1 MKRATK
7 IYLYIIIAA
16 GIGTMLSMII
26 LNIDSLRAVLTGVI
40 FMSALG
46 AAAESQS
53 VAIDETKAISIAVAV
68 NLSTLLVYGLT
79 AAIMVAFA
87 TALFSVMDYG
97 RGHREHLF
105 NTPLYKSL
113 FNSSNYILSIAAAGS
128 VYQLLGGIYLLD
140 VEARGFSNTLM
151 LIAQHSF
158 AIIAA
163 LTTYVV
169 INTMVLALYFIM
181 EGNDDRQVL
190 HDWAGI
196 FRWSLLSMFAVGSI
210 GVLLT
215 AVYHSYGIVIVL
227 LLFAPFMLLRYVY
240 VGFSSIKKG
249 YIDTI
254 NAFTSALEAKDDY
267 TKGHSQRVS
276 TYCSWICE
284 ELNLPRDRSRNLYYA
299 SLLHDIGKIGIP
311 ETILNKRERLTDDEM
326 NTIKRHPEIGAQ
338 MLGSIAFLQRE
349 VKMIRAHHVGYDG
362 SGYPDNALEESR
374 LLETQILCVAD
385 SFDAMTSNRA
395 YRTAMPLELAV
406 EELYRCSGT
415 QFSPEVVEALIRA
428 LRRRQQQG
436 RLEALKV

>member
-1 MKRATK
+1 MKKATK
-7 IYLYIIIAA
+7 VYLYLIISA
-16 GIGTMLSMII
+16 GMATMLSMILI
-26 LNIDSLRAVLTGVI
+26 NHDSLNAILSGI
-40 FMSALG
+40 LFMSMLG
-46 AAAESQS
+46 AVAESQS
-53 VAIDETKAISIAVAV
+53 VAIDESKAISIAVAI
-68 NLSTLLVYGLT
+68 NLSALLIYGLS
-79 AAIMVAFA
+79 AAVLVAFA

-128 VYQLLGGIYLLD
+128 VYQALGGIYLLNVD
-140 VEARGFSNTLM
+140 KAGFSHTLM
-151 LIAQHSF
+151 LIGQHSF

-163 LTTYVV
+163 LTTYVLV
-169 INTMVLALYFIM
+169 NTMVLAFYFVF
-181 EGNDDRQVL
+181 EGKDEKQVL
-190 HDWAGI
+190 QDWVSI

-215 AVYHSYGIVIVL
+215 AVYRSYGIIIVL

-249 YIDTI
+249 YVDTI

-284 ELNLPRDRSRNLYYA
+284 ELNLSRDRTRSLYYA

-311 ETILNKRERLTDDEM
+311 ESILNKRERLTDDEM

-338 MLGSIAFLQRE
+338 MLGNIAFLQRE
-349 VKMIRAHHVGYDG
+349 VKMIRAHHVAYDG

-385 SFDAMTSNRA
+385 SFDAMTSDRA
-395 YRTAMPLELAV
+395 YRTAMPLELAI